1 METCGFLLVPEG
13 LRDLT
18 GRDFNRQAIARLT
31 GAVRTS
37 GLCRHIATNLI
48 NFMPSRIDQTF
59 ARTRAN
65 HEGALVAFITAG
77 DPSIEDAPKL
87 IATIAEA
94 GADIIELGIP
104 YSDPLA
110 DGPVI
115 QASSQRALDRGMT
128 PPKTFE
134 IVRQARK
141 VTGVPIVLMTS
152 YNLVLQC
159 GLDAFAR
166 DAASAGA
173 DGAILTD
180 LPPEEAAPWLAAAR
194 GHGIDTVFL
203 IAPTSTED
211 RIKLITE
218 QTSGFVY
225 CVSRTGVTG
234 ANKEMSSDLLD
245 LLDRAR
251 LHTAK
256 PLAVGFG
263 ISTPEHVAEVVAI
276 SDGAVIGSALV
287 DFLHT
292 HAGSPDGER
301 LLRETI
307 AAWKAAT
314 RRNSAA
320 S

>member
-1 METCGFLLVPEG
+1 MFSV
-13 LRDLT
+13 
-18 GRDFNRQAIARLT
+18 
-31 GAVRTS
+31 
-37 GLCRHIATNLI
+37 NLI
-48 NFMPSRIDQTF
+48 NLMPSRIDQTF

-65 HEGALVAFITAG
+65 NEGALVAFITAG
-77 DPSIEDAPKL
+77 DPSIEGASNL

-94 GADIIELGIP
+94 GADIIEVGIP

-141 VTGVPIVLMTS
+141 FTDVPIVLMTS

-166 DAASAGA
+166 DAANAGA

-180 LPPEEAAPWLAAAR
+180 LPPEEAAAWLAAAR
-194 GHGIDTVFL
+194 DHGIDTVFL
-203 IAPTSTED
+203 VAPTSTEE

-245 LLDRAR
+245 LLNRAR
-251 LHTAK
+251 AHTSK

-287 DFLHT
+287 ELLHKN
-292 HAGSPDGER
+292 AESADGDKI
-301 LLRETI
+301 LRETI
-307 AAWKAAT
+307 TAWKAAT
-314 RRNSAA
+314 RRNA
-320 S
+320 

>member
-1 METCGFLLVPEG
+1 MRAEPMSS
-13 LRDLT
+13 
-18 GRDFNRQAIARLT
+18 A
-31 GAVRTS
+31 
-37 GLCRHIATNLI
+37 NLI
-48 NFMPSRIDQTF
+48 NLMPSRIDQTF

-65 HEGALVAFITAG
+65 NEGALVAFITAG
-77 DPSIEDAPKL
+77 DPSVEDAPKL

-94 GADIIELGIP
+94 GADIIEVGIP

-141 VTGVPIVLMTS
+141 LTGVPIVLMTS

-166 DAASAGA
+166 DAANAGA

-180 LPPEEAAPWLAAAR
+180 LPPEEADAWLAAAR
-194 GHGIDTVFL
+194 DHGIDTVFL
-203 IAPTSTED
+203 VAPTSTDE

-234 ANKEMSSDLLD
+234 ANKEMSSDLID
-245 LLDRAR
+245 LLNRAR
-251 LHTAK
+251 AHTAK

-287 DFLHT
+287 EMLHKNAET
-292 HAGSPDGER
+292 PDGDKI
-301 LLRETI
+301 LRETM

-314 RRNSAA
+314 RRNA
-320 S
+320 

>member
-1 METCGFLLVPEG
+1 MRTVPV
-13 LRDLT
+13 
-18 GRDFNRQAIARLT
+18 FS
-31 GAVRTS
+31 V
-37 GLCRHIATNLI
+37 NLI

-65 HEGALVAFITAG
+65 NEGALVAFITAG
-77 DPSIEDAPKL
+77 DPSIEGASNL

-94 GADIIELGIP
+94 GADVIEVGIP

-141 VTGVPIVLMTS
+141 LTDVPIVLMTS

-166 DAASAGA
+166 DAANAGA

-180 LPPEEAAPWLAAAR
+180 LPPEEAAPWLAAAHD
-194 GHGIDTVFL
+194 HGIDTVFL
-203 IAPTSTED
+203 IAPTSTEE

-245 LLDRAR
+245 LLNRAR
-251 LHTAK
+251 THTSK

-287 DFLHT
+287 ELLHKN
-292 HAGSPDGER
+292 AESADGDKI
-301 LLRETI
+301 LRETI
-307 AAWKAAT
+307 TAWKAAT
-314 RRNSAA
+314 RRNA
-320 S
+320 